1 MRTTREPV
9 PDPTLA
15 IDPRD
20 LALLLTTE
28 PGALLGRIMA
38 LNREPR
44 YHNTL
49 DAIRLAMRLME
60 LRAQQR
66 GRDDRR
72 P

>member
-9 PDPTLA
+9 PDPVLA

-60 LRAQQR
+60 LRTQR
-66 GRDDRR
+66 TRDDRR